1 MAHKTSI
8 DMAMHIDDA
17 TGTLAAITGSV
28 NSQALASALSIL
40 EDSAMGDEERTYLPG
55 LAGATLDLSGF
66 LNTTTEGIFGP
77 LVGNRTSMTKTV
89 QFTAYALRFFTGEVL
104 PTSVNISGSPDSI
117 QVWSASLTFDGAVTR
132 TSKSVA

>member
-8 DMAMHIDDA
+8 DMALHIDNA
-17 TGTLAAITGSV
+17 AGSLTAITGSV
-28 NSQALASALSIL
+28 SSQSLAAAMSVL

-55 LAGATLDLSGF
+55 LAGATLDISGF

-77 LVGNRTSMTKTV
+77 LLGNRTSKTKTV
-89 QFTAYALRFFTGEVL
+89 QFTAYALRFYTAEVL
-104 PTSVNISGSPDSI
+104 PTSINISGSPDGLE
-117 QVWSASLTFDGAVTR
+117 VWSASLTFDGAVTR